1 MHVYKCILKRV
12 AKKYMCKKGK
22 VVTSKKGT
30 EIGYVIKDN
39 IDFILK
45 F

>member
-1 MHVYKCILKRV
+1 M
-12 AKKYMCKKGK
+12 KKGK

-39 IDFILK
+39 IAFILM

>member
-1 MHVYKCILKRV
+1 M
-12 AKKYMCKKGK
+12 KKGK

-30 EIGYVIKDN
+30 EIRYVIKDN
-39 IDFILK
+39 IAFILM